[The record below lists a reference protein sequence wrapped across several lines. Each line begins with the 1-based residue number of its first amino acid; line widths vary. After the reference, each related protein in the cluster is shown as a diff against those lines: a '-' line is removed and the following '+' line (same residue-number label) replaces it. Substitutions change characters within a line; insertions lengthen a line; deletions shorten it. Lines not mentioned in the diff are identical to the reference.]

1 MEINIAGNKEKVLE
15 RWPEYYKKHLELQHG
30 TENDSGE
37 EWSVRVQTAEP
48 YVEPPNCVDIKM
60 AISKFKNRKA
70 TGHFKPR
77 RLY

>member
-1 MEINIAGNKEKVLE
+1 
-15 RWPEYYKKHLELQHG
+15 LELQDG

-37 EWSVRVQTAEP
+37 EWSMRVQTAEP
-48 YVEPPNCVDIKM
+48 YVEPPNYVDIKI

-70 TGHFKPR
+70 TVHIKHR